1 MKNLVARPLLH
12 SLAVDTIFRCRM
24 TKYTDKEIRWLTT
37 RVRYY
42 VRHQNYTSIPAAIER
57 AIADLKA
64 LNS

>member
-1 MKNLVARPLLH
+1 MR
-12 SLAVDTIFRCRM
+12 TF
-24 TKYTDKEIRWLTT
+24 TDKEVEWLTE

-42 VRHQNYTSIPAAIER
+42 VRHQNYTCITRAIER